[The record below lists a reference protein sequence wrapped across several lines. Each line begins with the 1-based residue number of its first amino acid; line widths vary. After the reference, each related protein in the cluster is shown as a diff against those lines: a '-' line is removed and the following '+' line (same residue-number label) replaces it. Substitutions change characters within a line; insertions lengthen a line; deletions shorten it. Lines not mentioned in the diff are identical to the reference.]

1 MASGTLTIED
11 WTKPSRK
18 NTGPSLVGD
27 RQPTATYTSPGRS
40 RRSIAN
46 DVSHRAN
53 WLSQLKAGPGFN

>member
-11 WTKPSRK
+11 WTKPSKEHR
-18 NTGPSLVGD
+18 PSLAGD

-40 RRSIAN
+40 RRSIAI